1 MNRMKGAG
9 RGFLVFGFLVFS
21 WQGREV
27 AGWKVEGLKVVA
39 GCILIPDSGPLT
51 PANRSRG
58 KPLSCGGSEEQLTP
72 DTCPLTPDTCGA
84 ACWKLRPTLVCAGCG
99 LFEG

>member
-51 PANRSRG
+51 PAERLVTDCALPWYERDE
-58 KPLSCGGSEEQLTP
+58 GGWR
-72 DTCPLTPDTCGA
+72 D
-84 ACWKLRPTLVCAGCG
+84 
-99 LFEG
+99 EGSGGMRAET